1 MLYMQQTASVG
12 NVERLLPQCLS
23 PSSIWRPFVESY
35 FTYRGPAPSLLLPTG
50 GVDLLFVTSATV
62 PFIPPMMIHGYIAEA
77 LAPPPMELSGVGI
90 RFRPG
95 GFAALTGIPQHEV
108 TGGLFDLSQMVS
120 PDLRLR
126 LQRIR
131 SMLLHAD
138 VSPMLI
144 ERAVEDLASK
154 AATAPSWLSALRSS
168 GNRCRGV
175 EHLARHAGVS
185 IRQLERL
192 SRMYL
197 GVGPKTLFRVLR
209 LRRCL
214 RWKFRGASWAD
225 AALEAGYADQAHL
238 SREARSILGISP
250 TAMMRLWRNGEV
262 FRT

>member
-1 MLYMQQTASVG
+1 
-12 NVERLLPQCLS
+12 
-23 PSSIWRPFVESY
+23 
-35 FTYRGPAPSLLLPTG
+35 
-50 GVDLLFVTSATV
+50 
-62 PFIPPMMIHGYIAEA
+62 MMIHGYIAEA

-95 GFAALTGIPQHEV
+95 GFAALTGIPQHYV
-108 TGGLFDLSQMVS
+108 TGGLFDLSELVS

-144 ERAVEDLASK
+144 ERAIEDLASK
-154 AATAPSWLSALRSS
+154 AATAPSWLCALRSS
-168 GNRCRGV
+168 GNGRPAIGV

-192 SRMYL
+192 SRRYF
-197 GVGPKTLFRVLR
+197 GVGPKKLFRVLR

-214 RWKFRGASWAD
+214 RRKFRGASWAD

-238 SREARSILGISP
+238 SREARSILGMPP
-250 TAMMRLWRNGEV
+250 TAVMRLWTKGEI